1 MRLEP
6 GTPRVIWTYRVL
18 LGYATDR
25 VRPKEDKRARQ
36 IDEKAAAVDDGSDGS
51 GLRGENMLGF
61 AVGRVEVK
69 RINAR

>member
-1 MRLEP
+1 M
-6 GTPRVIWTYRVL
+6 
-18 LGYATDR
+18 GYATDR